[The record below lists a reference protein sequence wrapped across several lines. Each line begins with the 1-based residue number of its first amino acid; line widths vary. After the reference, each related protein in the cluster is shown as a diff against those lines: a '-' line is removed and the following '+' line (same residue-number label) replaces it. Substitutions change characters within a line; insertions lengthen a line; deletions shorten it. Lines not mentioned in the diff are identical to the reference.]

1 MLSKRVLLAMCLFVM
16 LLSGLVFTPNA
27 FSGLILDVGVKE
39 TYEDNINGSPSDAN
53 KKGDFYTTVSAA
65 VGGYTEVADGTY
77 LFLRGDVSNYLY
89 SKYDDL
95 NATIVGISAGMY
107 KELGDVLS
115 AQIALKG
122 KLKEFKGEPRDSN
135 AFGGTFELKQKI
147 TRKFWIKEGYEY
159 EKNNADSNLFSY
171 DAHSIGVWSG
181 YMITPE
187 TMLNVGYSYLT
198 RKYDDASGFRT
209 KSHTISA
216 GIVRELV
223 KKVYVNVGYDRQ
235 LNDSNVSNTDHNNN
249 IYTLGVTY
257 SF

>member
-1 MLSKRVLLAMCLFVM
+1 
-16 LLSGLVFTPNA
+16 
-27 FSGLILDVGVKE
+27 
-39 TYEDNINGSPSDAN
+39 
-53 KKGDFYTTVSAA
+53 
-65 VGGYTEVADGTY
+65 
-77 LFLRGDVSNYLY
+77 
-89 SKYDDL
+89 
-95 NATIVGISAGMY
+95 MY

-235 LNDSNVSNTDHNNN
+235 LYDSIVSITEHNNN
-249 IYTLGVTY
+249 IYTLCVTY